1 MDALMN
7 TVAFQA
13 ISMNADALG
22 EFYAAKMEKEA
33 MSLDAQMAA
42 KELEMLPQVPKGQ
55 YIDVYA

>member
-7 TVAFQA
+7 TVAFQTM
-13 ISMNADALG
+13 SLKADTLG
-22 EFYAAKMEKEA
+22 QAYAARMEKEVIN
-33 MSLDAQMAA
+33 MEEQMAA

>member
-7 TVAFQA
+7 TVAFQTM
-13 ISMNADALG
+13 SLKADTLG
-22 EFYAAKMEKEA
+22 QAYAARMEKET
-33 MSLDAQMAA
+33 MDMEEQLAA

>member
-7 TVAFQA
+7 TVAFQSL
-13 ISMNADALG
+13 SMKADALG

-33 MSLDAQMAA
+33 MSLDEQMAV